1 MLLQDGETV
10 ILDSGTTTVELAKQI
25 RESSLQSINI
35 ITNALNVAM
44 VLANA
49 PMVRLT
55 MPGGILRR
63 ESNSLSGHIGEAAL
77 AELRADRVFLGAD
90 AIDPAIGVMT
100 PHLPEAQLNLKMIE
114 IARQVIAVADAS
126 KLQRH
131 NISLIAQVE
140 ELDMLIT
147 DSSAPAEAVEELRRR
162 GVEVLLA

>member
-1 MLLQDGETV
+1 M

-63 ESNSLSGHIGEAAL
+63 DSNSISGHIGEA
-77 AELRADRVFLGAD
+77 
-90 AIDPAIGVMT
+90 
-100 PHLPEAQLNLKMIE
+100 
-114 IARQVIAVADAS
+114 
-126 KLQRH
+126 
-131 NISLIAQVE
+131 
-140 ELDMLIT
+140 
-147 DSSAPAEAVEELRRR
+147 APAEAVEELRRR